1 MSAMEEF
8 KKVLEEINAKKTELQ
23 AFDEQI
29 AEIQKKTQPIYNE
42 LEMLWERKRM
52 AEHAFLMEVENEVNG
67 D

>member
-1 MSAMEEF
+1 MSAMDEF
-8 KKVLEEINAKKTELQ
+8 KKVLEEIHAKKAEL
-23 AFDEQI
+23 AVHDKAIE
-29 AEIQKKTQPIYNE
+29 EIRQKCEPLYVE